1 MILERRG
8 MLSRASARLIG
19 DHSGVSVAAG
29 AWIAVVAD
37 EARLGR

>member
-19 DHSGVSVAAG
+19 DHSGVLVASG
-29 AWIAVVAD
+29 AWVAVAVD